1 MKFNFNTMKKA
12 LTLFVLIA
20 MIGGS
25 HLFAQSR
32 VGTSAAPFLTMGVG
46 AKGQALGHANTINTS
61 GAEALFWNPS
71 AISLENRGGSAS
83 SGFFSV
89 NQLFVDVEAYGAGL
103 VLPLGEGTGKNLGF
117 GINYVDYGRQKVRTV
132 DLQEGT
138 GSTYGANDLSIG
150 VTYAQN
156 LTETFHFGGT
166 AKFIQ
171 QKIYDMHAETFA
183 VDLGFILKTNYF
195 NGLTIG
201 ASISNFGGKM
211 QMDGINSEYFIDID
225 EGSEGDN
232 ENVLGR
238 VKMDQWDLPLSFKV
252 GLSLPVIK
260 QDNLE
265 WLILS
270 EAQQTSDNDLNID
283 SGSELSYI
291 SNTVKFHVRGGYKDL
306 LLGDRVDS
314 HITYGAGFVLKT
326 NSGIAI
332 GVDFA
337 QVPFEYLG
345 QTTIV
350 DLKLFF

>member
-1 MKFNFNTMKKA
+1 MNISFKTMKNI

-20 MIGGS
+20 LVGNVQV
-25 HLFAQSR
+25 LAQSR

-61 GAEALFWNPS
+61 GAEALFWNPA
-71 AISLENRGGSAS
+71 AISIENSGGTFG
-83 SGFFSV
+83 SGFFTV
-89 NQLFVDVEAYGAGL
+89 NQLFVDVEAYGAGI
-103 VLPLGEGTGKNLGF
+103 VLPFSEGSGKNF
-117 GINYVDYGRQKVRTV
+117 GLSINYVDYGRQKVRTV
-132 DLQEGT
+132 ELQEGT
-138 GSTYGANDLSIG
+138 GATYGANDLSLGI
-150 VTYAQN
+150 TYAQN
-156 LTETFHFGGT
+156 LTESFHFGGT

-225 EGSEGDN
+225 GTSEGDN
-232 ENVLGR
+232 ENILGR

-260 QDNLE
+260 QENLE

-283 SGSELSYI
+283 SGSEISYI
-291 SNTVKFHVRGGYKDL
+291 SNTVKFHIRGGYKDL

-326 NSGIAI
+326 SSGLAI